1 MFSEK
6 NYGYKTFILKI
17 LESKKN
23 WVHKNVGQKYLGPKY
38 FRQKNLCQI
47 RFDPKNVSR
56 SNNGC
61 NLDAMVS
68 EY

>member
-1 MFSEK
+1 M
-6 NYGYKTFILKI
+6 
-17 LESKKN
+17 ESKKN

-61 NLDAMVS
+61 NLDTMVS

>member
-6 NYGYKTFILKI
+6 KYGYKTFILKI

-23 WVHKNVGQKYLGPKY
+23 WVHKNVGQKYLG
-38 FRQKNLCQI
+38 
-47 RFDPKNVSR
+47 
-56 SNNGC
+56 C